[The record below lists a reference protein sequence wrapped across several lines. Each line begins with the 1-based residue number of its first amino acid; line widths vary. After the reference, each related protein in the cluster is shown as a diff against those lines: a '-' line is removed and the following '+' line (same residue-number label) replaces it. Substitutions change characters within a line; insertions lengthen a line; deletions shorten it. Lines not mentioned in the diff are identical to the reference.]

1 MKNIIIF
8 DFDGVLS
15 NSVKVVYEM
24 NRDAVL
30 SIGKSLSMEEYLAC
44 FEGHINQRLQ
54 KLLSLT
60 DEEKEKLV
68 AHKAQL
74 FPKYY
79 IPEKVKLFDFAE
91 ELVVEASKLGEL
103 WIVSSC
109 PGDLIKNLLDTHNLT
124 KYFASIN
131 GQNTRPKNEVFKV
144 AFESHS
150 GGKVFFITDT
160 TGDLKETRNLDFK
173 MINIAVDWGFHSPEL
188 LKSEN
193 PDLLVTDH
201 HEIIDFIKA
210 NS

>member
-15 NSVKVVYEM
+15 NSVNIVYEM
-24 NRDAVL
+24 NKEAIEA
-30 SIGKSLSMEEYLAC
+30 IGKGITMEEYLAC

-124 KYFASIN
+124 KYFSNIN
-131 GQNTRPKNEVFKV
+131 GQNARPKNEVFKV

-173 MINIAVDWGFHSPEL
+173 MINIAVDWGFHSAEL

-193 PDLLVTDH
+193 PDLLTSNPE
-201 HEIIDFIKA
+201 EIIEFISK